1 MPPRGITTMLKAISA
16 ALVAAS
22 LMFAPGLGASANAA
36 QGATVTKTKTVT
48 IVKKGPR
55 FAVRHHRGHKHV
67 TFVRGH
73 KKFVV
78 IKRTRHGKIVKV
90 HRHSHVIVA
99 KPRIRA
105 N

>member
-1 MPPRGITTMLKAISA
+1 MFKTISA

-22 LMFAPGLGASANAA
+22 LLFAPGLSASADAA
-36 QGATVTKTKTVT
+36 QGATTTKTVKV
-48 IVKKGPR
+48 VKKGPR
-55 FAVRHHRGHKHV
+55 HVVRHTRHKHV
-67 TFVRGH
+67 KFVRGH

-78 IKRTRHGKIVKV
+78 IKKTRNGKIVKA

-99 KPRIRA
+99 KPRVRA